1 MHFDLA
7 DLRIF
12 VHVAEGRSL
21 TAGAQRAHL
30 SAAAVSA
37 RTKALEQ
44 QLGHR
49 LFYRS
54 PQGVEPTP
62 AGERL
67 LRHARGILRQIEQV
81 KSDFSSYGSDASGHL
96 RIFAN
101 TTAVIEFMPEVLA
114 AFLATRPGVT
124 VDLQER
130 LTADIIRGVLDGTA
144 DMGVLGIMV
153 GLDLP
158 PQLKSIPFSHD
169 RLVLATPLGHW
180 LTRREHVTFEDA
192 LDSPHV
198 ALHEGSTLLHFLEGK
213 ALELGKP
220 LPARIKVF
228 GFESA
233 CRMIEAGVGV
243 GILPE
248 SCALRYQRHMQIDI
262 RHLDDAWAYRER
274 SLLIREGGA
283 LTACTQDL
291 LDVIIAREDADQD
304 LTVQGSTFVHH
315 PSSGTSESGE

>member
-12 VHVAEGRSL
+12 VHVAEENSL

-30 SAAAVSA
+30 STAAVSG
-37 RTKALEQ
+37 RIKSLEA
-44 QLGHR
+44 QLESR

-54 PQGVEPTP
+54 SQGVELTP

-67 LRHARGILRQIEQV
+67 LQHARLILRQVERV
-81 KSDFSSYGSDASGHL
+81 KSEFSGYASDTVGHL

-114 AFLATRPGVT
+114 DFLASRPGIT

-130 LTADIIRGVLDGTA
+130 LTNDIIRGVLDGTA
-144 DMGVLGIMV
+144 DMGILGIMV
-153 GLDLP
+153 GVDVP
-158 PQLKSIPFSHD
+158 SRLKTLPFSRD
-169 RLVLATPLGHW
+169 RLVLATPLDHP
-180 LTRREHVTFEDA
+180 LAEREEITYEDA
-192 LDSPHV
+192 LDYPHV
-198 ALHEGSTLLHFLEGK
+198 TLHEGSTLFHYLESK
-213 ALELGKP
+213 ALEFGKP
-220 LPARIKVF
+220 LPVRIQVF

-248 SCALRYQRHMQIDI
+248 SCALRYRDHMRLSV
-262 RHLDDAWAYRER
+262 RHLSDAWAYRER
-274 SLLIREGGA
+274 SVLIREDHVLPSFG
-283 LTACTQDL
+283 QEL
-291 LDVIIAREDADQD
+291 LDIITQYQSSPPLAAAQQAP
-304 LTVQGSTFVHH
+304 VQ
-315 PSSGTSESGE
+315 P